1 MHPMITP
8 KHVMADWDY
17 VMEHA
22 GGSQRQDNDYEHR
35 DDQFVVFFDRL
46 SNYSHGSISNL
57 FWILLRAFAS
67 AAISAV
73 KLLAPDDIK
82 TA

>member
-17 VMEHA
+17 VMEQA
-22 GGSQRQDNDYEHR
+22 GGSQRQDNDHEHS
-35 DDQFVVFFDRL
+35 DDQLVVFFDRL
-46 SNYSHGSISNL
+46 RNCSHGSISNW
-57 FWILLRAFAS
+57 FWILALAFGS
-67 AAISAV
+67 AAISTV
-73 KLLAPDDIK
+73 KLLALDDVE